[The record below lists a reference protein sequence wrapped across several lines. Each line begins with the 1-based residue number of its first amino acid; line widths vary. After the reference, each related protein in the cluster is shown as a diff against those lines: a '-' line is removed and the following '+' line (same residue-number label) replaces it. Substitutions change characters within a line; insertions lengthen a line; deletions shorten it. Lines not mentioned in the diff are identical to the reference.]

1 MGKSR
6 NTWPLWMLF
15 LFLLAGSMPSGVTAQ
30 VRVAE
35 KPMPPREQMKI
46 PPKPG
51 EGYVLLPGRWIWHR
65 PARMYAWLA
74 PVWVEPP
81 RGKVWTPGY
90 WKEVRKGWMWVP
102 GKWENKKRFWNRF

>member
-1 MGKSR
+1 MGKRLHTHYAVS
-6 NTWPLWMLF
+6 MI
-15 LFLLAGSMPSGVTAQ
+15 LLVMVVIMPVAAAAQ

-35 KPMPPREQMKI
+35 KPVPPREMMKI

-51 EGYVLLPGRWIWHR
+51 DNYVLLPGRWVWHR

-81 RGKVWTPGY
+81 RGKVWIPGY
-90 WKEVRKGWMWVP
+90 WKEVRKGWLWVP
-102 GKWENKKRFWNRF
+102 GKWENRKRFWSRF